1 MRNNLIL
8 SAEYEY
14 ILLREAK
21 KSGYY
26 KEIPYPKDV
35 DWLSR
40 EEADEINQRIRKIG
54 KRKINNLFQMVLLY
68 DNIIIPSFV
77 EWDDYSKL
85 EETGYIKIYT
95 YDDMQNYMSGLY
107 DDFDYE
113 YGQYIKP
120 ALITP
125 IKKMI
130 SKYNYFKIV
139 SDIKFASIIYDLYIL
154 EKVDTL
160 NFNKLLKENLV
171 MLTFNAGIF
180 DDKIINQVKFNENI
194 ILNYLYFLFNWME
207 VNVDNLLWDI
217 NLSYSIDGIILNCE
231 YNIDKIGIS
240 QEEKPNEDAIV
251 YRTLKAEL
259 GNLIGALPHADTLYD
274 IFRIKEKYK
283 KDIKRLRM
291 VIDELEEVLREYGK
305 EKMIIEASSNI
316 VKASKELAKADKLD
330 EVSKWTTYLSVPA
343 TITETIL
350 SAPPVAGISL
360 GFIGTYSTIKS
371 NDIKRKNNWISV
383 IR

>member
-1 MRNNLIL
+1 MRNNLIIN
-8 SAEYEY
+8 AEYEY
-14 ILLREAK
+14 ILLQEAK

-40 EEADEINQRIRKIG
+40 EESDEIDQRIRKIS
-54 KRKINNLFQMVLLY
+54 KRKINNLFQMILLY
-68 DNIIIPSFV
+68 DNIVIPSFV

-85 EETGYIKIYT
+85 EETGFIKIYT

-107 DDFDYE
+107 DDFDYD

-125 IKKMI
+125 IKKLV
-130 SKYNYFKIV
+130 SNYNYCKIM
-139 SDIKFASIIYDLYIL
+139 SDIKFASIIYDLYIWS
-154 EKVDTL
+154 KVDTL
-160 NFNKLLKENLV
+160 NFGKLVEENLI
-171 MLTFNAGIF
+171 MLSFNASIF
-180 DDKIINQVKFNENI
+180 DSKIINQVNFSENI
-194 ILNYLYFLFNWME
+194 VLNYLYFLFNWME

-217 NLSYSIDGIILNCE
+217 NLSYSSDGIILNSE
-231 YNIDKIGIS
+231 YNIDKIGIN
-240 QEEKPNEDAIV
+240 QEEKPSEDVFV

-259 GNLIGALPHADTLYD
+259 GNLIGALPHADSLEE

-283 KDIKRLRM
+283 KDIKRLKI
-291 VIDELEEVLREYGK
+291 VIDELEEVLKKYGK

-316 VKASKELAKADKLD
+316 AKASKELAKTDKLD
-330 EVSKWTTYLSVPA
+330 KVSKWTTYLSVPVA
-343 TITETIL
+343 VTETIL
-350 SAPPVAGISL
+350 SAPPITGISL
-360 GFIGTYSTIKS
+360 GVIGTYLTKKS
-371 NDIKRKNNWISV
+371 NDIKRKNNWMSV